1 MSNPKFSIVLIARNE
16 VKVLSRLVK
25 SLEPFLKRG
34 GEIVLLDTG
43 SSDGTPELAK
53 ELGCKV
59 TLAGNE
65 FRKVIGRDFARNIN
79 KRFITPGEAP
89 AVKENDTYFD
99 FASARNK
106 AASLATNDI
115 VCFADADEVFSA
127 LDIDVINKIIDDG
140 FEQFEY
146 NFVFAHDEFGREK
159 IKFVQSKMYDRR
171 KVKWTGIV
179 HELLTGEAKRV
190 FIEEKFYKLEHWQNQ
205 ESGRHIY
212 LTGLL
217 VDCFLNPAKD
227 RNSHYCARELFWS
240 GRPESAIKEFRR
252 HIEMNAWLQE
262 KSESM
267 IFIGDCYGALNKV
280 ELQASW
286 YSKAFFTDNSRRKPL
301 LRLAQFNLHHKNY
314 FGAIAY
320 AKAAMEIPYGE
331 FYANDMAEYTNLPEE
346 ILYQAYGWVGN
357 IEKAK
362 EHILNALKY
371 QPGNQ
376 NYLRDTKYYFSY
388 PENYIE
394 GWMGID
400 ELNFLYDSSKLRK
413 NILEVGSWRGRST
426 NAILQGATETEGHVT
441 AVDTWQG
448 SQDKRDMTNWMVKEA
463 DIFGEFQ
470 KNTAKYNNLT
480 IHRGKSVESAPSFKD
495 KSFDMIFIDAGHTK
509 HEVMDDINAWLPKVK
524 EDGLI
529 CGHDYVN
536 SWMGVVDAVDG
547 IFGKPDGVVG
557 TIWWVDL
564 GKRKEKSIYPTL
576 EVPAEAPKRDAI
588 TAPYEGIPKKI
599 WTAWFS
605 EEPMPQKIKQYIESQ
620 KIAGYDH
627 IVIDL
632 KMIQSHFTKNTYV
645 QQCLNSPF
653 PKKKWV
659 KLTDYIRMW
668 VLYNEGGI
676 FLDADV
682 EVIQGRSFDSILN
695 NEMFVGNELGGGNYV
710 LGTALIGAKRKHPLI
725 KEWME
730 TVETNFRGDDDLC
743 YASSMDLL
751 NKIGVKYQDKLT
763 ILPREYFYCI
773 DTKEPLHSIV
783 PADYT
788 IAYHYGMKTWVDSTI
803 EPGQVE
809 VGNEPPLADIE
820 SHEELQQPKGF
831 GISNAPMMTI
841 ESTGA
846 IAMELLDP
854 YDKGQILDIPSD
866 NSEGFYDKLQDAVNH
881 AVDKNI

>member
-16 VKVLSRLVK
+16 VVVLSRLVK

-59 TLAGNE
+59 SLAGNE
-65 FRKVIGRDFARNIN
+65 FRKVIERDFAKNIN
-79 KRFITPGEAP
+79 KRFIVPGEP
-89 AVKENDTYFD
+89 QVVKEGDTYFD

-127 LDIDVINKIIDDG
+127 LDIDVINKLIDDG

-146 NFVFAHDEFGREK
+146 NFVFAHDEFGQEK

-217 VDCFLNPAKD
+217 VDCFLHPDKD

-240 GRPESAIKEFRR
+240 GRPSSAILEFKR
-252 HIEMNAWLQE
+252 HVKMNAWLQE

-267 IFIGDCYGALNKV
+267 IFIGDCYGALNKP
-280 ELQASW
+280 ELQGEW
-286 YSKAFFTDNSRRKPL
+286 YSKAFYEDSSRRKPL
-301 LRLAQFNLHHKNY
+301 LKLAGFFLHNKNY
-314 FGAIAY
+314 LAAIAY
-320 AKAAMEIPYGE
+320 AKAAKEIPYGD
-331 FYANDMAEYTNLPEE
+331 FYANDVSEYTNMPEE
-346 ILYQAYGWVGN
+346 ILYLAYGWIGN

-362 EHILNALKY
+362 EHILNALRF
-371 QPGNQ
+371 QPMNS
-376 NYLRDTKYYFSY
+376 NYMRDTQYYFSY

-400 ELNFLYDSSKLRK
+400 ELSFLYDSAKQRK

-426 NAILQGATETEGHVT
+426 NAILKGATENQGQVT

-463 DIFGEFQ
+463 DIFGEFK

-509 HEVMDDINAWLPKVK
+509 HEVMDDINSWLPKVK
-524 EDGLI
+524 DDGLI
-529 CGHDYVN
+529 CGHDYVE

-564 GKRKEKSIYPTL
+564 GKRKEKSTYPTL

-605 EEPMPQKIKQYIESQ
+605 EEPMPQKVKEYIDSQ
-620 KIAGYDH
+620 KISGYEH

-632 KMIQSHFTKNTYV
+632 KIIEKYFSENTYV

-682 EVIQGRSFDSILN
+682 EVLSGRNFDSILN

-710 LGTALIGAKRKHPLI
+710 LGTAVIGAKRKHPLI
-725 KEWME
+725 KEWKE
-730 TVETNFRGDDDLC
+730 AVEDNFKGDDDLC

-773 DTKEPLHSIV
+773 DTKEPLHGIV
-783 PADYT
+783 PAEYT
-788 IAYHYGMKTWVDSTI
+788 IAYHYGMKTWVDETI
-803 EPGQVE
+803 QPGQLQVNTEPAPVNVE
-809 VGNEPPLADIE
+809 SN
-820 SHEELQQPKGF
+820 EELQQPKGF
-831 GISNAPMMTI
+831 GISNAPTMTI
-841 ESTGA
+841 ESPGA
-846 IAMELLDP
+846 IAMKLLDP
-854 YDKGQILDIPSD
+854 NDKGQTLDIPND
-866 NSEGFYDKLQDAVNH
+866 NSEGFYDN
-881 AVDKNI
+881 